1 MPSIEGSLMHRS
13 PRARGA
19 QARSGRRPRFWAA
32 ALSAGLAGVALAALA
47 GIAIAK
53 ASTLGVA
60 KNVKVKT
67 KSENVVVD
75 SHGIA
80 VYTLSDETTKPHH
93 VKLTC
98 TKASGCFA
106 FWFPVTVHSASTKL
120 TAASGIKGKLGLLR
134 RNGFFQVTLGGKPL
148 YTFKLDENSSGK
160 PVKGK
165 TIGEGIPS
173 FGGVW
178 HVIVAA
184 SSSHAPTH
192 TTTTTTTS
200 TNPYS
205 Y

>member
-13 PRARGA
+13 SRARGA
-19 QARSGRRPRFWAA
+19 QARSRRRPRFWAA
-32 ALSAGLAGVALAALA
+32 AFSAGLAGVALAALA

-53 ASTLGVA
+53 VTTLGVA

-67 KSENVVVD
+67 KNENVVVD
-75 SHGIA
+75 PHGIT
-80 VYTLSDETTKPHH
+80 VYTLSDEMTKPH

-120 TAASGIKGKLGLLR
+120 TAASGIKGKLGMLH

-148 YTFKLDENSSGK
+148 YTFKFDAGGNGK
-160 PVKGK
+160 PSKGK
-165 TIGEGIPS
+165 ATGEGIPS

-178 HVIVAA
+178 HVIAVA
-184 SSSHAPTH
+184 SSAHAPTH

>member
-1 MPSIEGSLMHRS
+1 MHRPS
-13 PRARGA
+13 RAAGA
-19 QARSGRRPRFWAA
+19 HASGSRRLRFWAA

-53 ASTLGVA
+53 VTTLGVA
-60 KNVKVKT
+60 KNVKVGTKT
-67 KSENVVVD
+67 ENVVVD
-75 SHGIA
+75 SHGIT
-80 VYTLSDETTKPHH
+80 VYTLSDETTKPH

-120 TAASGIKGKLGLLR
+120 TAASGIKGKLGMLH

-148 YTFKLDENSSGK
+148 YTFKFDATNGK

-165 TIGEGIPS
+165 ATGEGVPS

-178 HVIVAA
+178 HVIAAA
-184 SSSHAPTH
+184 SSSHAQTH

-200 TNPYS
+200 TNPYG